1 MASGDPTAMRKLAD
15 ELDKAGFDSQ
25 ADDLRKAATMIEQGA
40 VKVPEPQKPGPAPT
54 LPGVPPQPSPA
65 PTPVINRPPG
75 GEGRIVIVKKGEGPF
90 QITQRLLGK
99 AQGPRFRELVS
110 ANVPPKKKDAKTGNF
125 TSLNAGERLKVP
137 ASWPEHKDAIRSDGS
152 VAQAPAVQVAPPS
165 PSQALQRFVV
175 VQKGEGP
182 FQIAQRVLG
191 ASQGAARWRELVTA
205 NVPPKKKASNGGFTS
220 LNAGERLMVPDTWP
234 ASPAIVFGHDL
245 IAGDGSTPA
254 NPRQVNAGRVA
265 LMIYLRKIPPKV
277 LADWQRSE
285 GIVPDGVYGPA
296 TAYCL
301 CFRFGL
307 VPPLPHAWGKNVA
320 ENRRKFAS
328 QMMAAAR
335 RDPQRGD
342 EFMRVARQA
351 IEKPKVPA

>member
-1 MASGDPTAMRKLAD
+1 
-15 ELDKAGFDSQ
+15 
-25 ADDLRKAATMIEQGA
+25 
-40 VKVPEPQKPGPAPT
+40 
-54 LPGVPPQPSPA
+54 
-65 PTPVINRPPG
+65 
-75 GEGRIVIVKKGEGPF
+75 
-90 QITQRLLGK
+90 
-99 AQGPRFRELVS
+99 
-110 ANVPPKKKDAKTGNF
+110 
-125 TSLNAGERLKVP
+125 
-137 ASWPEHKDAIRSDGS
+137 
-152 VAQAPAVQVAPPS
+152 
-165 PSQALQRFVV
+165 
-175 VQKGEGP
+175 
-182 FQIAQRVLG
+182 
-191 ASQGAARWRELVTA
+191 
-205 NVPPKKKASNGGFTS
+205 
-220 LNAGERLMVPDTWP
+220 
-234 ASPAIVFGHDL
+234 
-245 IAGDGSTPA
+245 
-254 NPRQVNAGRVA
+254 VA